1 MATMRRNILFIMCD
15 QLRADYLSCYGHP
28 YLNTPHIDRLA
39 ARGVRFT
46 RAYAQSS
53 ICGPSRMSAYTGR
66 YVRSHGATWNGVPL
80 RVGEPTLGDHLRELG
95 MSVVVIGKTHM
106 AADWEGMRRLG
117 ISPHSPAG
125 VLVAQ
130 CGFEPYERDD
140 GLHPGVFDHE
150 NVGYAAYLRQHGF
163 HAANPWEEWA
173 NSAEGEDG
181 QILSGWFLSHSNRP
195 ARVPEEH
202 SETAYSTRRA
212 IDFIREAE
220 SSSRPWCLHL
230 SLIKPHWPYI
240 APAPYHRSFGPEH
253 VLPPARSDEERR
265 NAHPLHAAFMEER
278 VARAFAREDVRKRVI
293 PAYMG
298 LVKQIDDRIGRL
310 LQFLH
315 DRRLIEN
322 TMVVFTSD
330 HGDYL
335 GDHWLGE
342 KQLLHDASVRVPM
355 IVYDP
360 SPEANGTR
368 SLASDA
374 LVEMI
379 DLAPTF
385 LDFLEADAK
394 PHILEGRSLI
404 PLLRG
409 EAAHPWRPVAISEYD
424 YAFDRARQRL
434 RTPALASML
443 YMVTDGHWK
452 LVHADGFRP
461 MLFDLRTDPQELRD
475 IGADPDYAEIC
486 ARLDDE
492 LFAWFR
498 RPGSRIT
505 ISEQTIKS
513 GDFAAL
519 AYDRDIDD
527 GILIGYWDE
536 DELEREFEK
545 RNRYLL

>member
-1 MATMRRNILFIMCD
+1 MRRNILFIMCD

-66 YVRSHGATWNGVPL
+66 YVRSHGSTWNGVPL

-95 MSVVVIGKTHM
+95 MSAVVIGKTHM
-106 AADWEGMRRLG
+106 TADWEGIRRLG

-125 VLVAQ
+125 VLAAQ

-140 GLHPGVFDHE
+140 GLHPGVFVHE

-202 SETAYSTRRA
+202 SETAYFTQRA

-220 SSSRPWCLHL
+220 LSSRPWCLHL

-240 APAPYHRSFGPEH
+240 APAPYNRSFGPEH
-253 VLPPARSDEERR
+253 VLPAARSDEERR
-265 NAHPLHAAFMEER
+265 NAHPVHAAFMEER

-322 TMVVFTSD
+322 TMIVFTSD

-360 SPEANGTR
+360 SPEADGTR

-379 DLAPTF
+379 DLVPTF

-409 EAAHPWRPVAISEYD
+409 EAAHPWRPVAISEYN

-461 MLFDLRTDPQELRD
+461 MLFDLRADPQELRD
-475 IGADPDYAEIC
+475 IGADPDYAEVC

-498 RPGSRIT
+498 RASSRIT
-505 ISEQTIKS
+505 VSEQTVKS

-519 AYDRDIDD
+519 AYDRDIED

-536 DELEREFEK
+536 DELDREFEK
-545 RNRYLL
+545 RKRYLL